1 MKNLAA
7 GERDGM
13 SSIVQTVTHWVAP
26 FVILYGLFGLA
37 AGHRNPGGAFESG
50 VILAC
55 GAVLL
60 MLALGKP
67 AVTSR
72 LLFRAVP
79 ALASIGVLIFWAVAV
94 SGMFLSPSKQFF
106 KNFLLEDS
114 AAGGRTGGIIPI
126 CEVGI
131 ALTVTAA
138 LTLVLVSLAVL
149 RVKAHGPDEEFVTDI
164 EE

>member
-7 GERDGM
+7 AEHDGM

-26 FVILYGLFGLA
+26 FVILYGFYGLA
-37 AGHRNPGGAFESG
+37 EGHRNPGGAFESG

-55 GAVLL
+55 GVVLL
-60 MLALGKP
+60 MLALGKS

-94 SGMFLSPSKQFF
+94 SGMFLSPSKEFF
-106 KNFLLEDS
+106 RNFLARENPV
-114 AAGGRTGGIIPI
+114 GERTAGIIPI

-131 ALTVTAA
+131 VLTVTAA

-149 RVKAHGPDEEFVTDI
+149 RVKAHGSDEEFVTDI